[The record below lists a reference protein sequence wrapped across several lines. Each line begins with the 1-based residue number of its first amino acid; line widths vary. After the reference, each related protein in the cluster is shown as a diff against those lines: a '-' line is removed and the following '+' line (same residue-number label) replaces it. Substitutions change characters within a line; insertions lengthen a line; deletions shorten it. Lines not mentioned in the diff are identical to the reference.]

1 MTPRAK
7 QTNQYKII
15 EVEKPHSPLPE
26 LTQDVKESL
35 KTLKYQP
42 GYIYLMQRFN
52 LQRAELERQL
62 KFGFSLTE
70 QQLHFLQA
78 GIYHMG
84 WIEEQIKTLTK
95 EPRKAEFIPSPDEI
109 ELFERHSAALEAVG

>member
-95 EPRKAEFIPSPDEI
+95 EPRKAEF
-109 ELFERHSAALEAVG
+109 